1 MNRKIVLVAL
11 LAMMS
16 IPKSWACDVCGCSLS
31 GLYFG
36 YVSMQNRHFIGLK
49 YSSASFKA
57 FIDNDDY
64 YYEDEYS
71 HDTYQRFDLT
81 GRFRFS
87 QRFEVRYLLPFIS
100 NHMEGSH
107 QNVRSSGIGD
117 PMVLGYYSIFNTSEN
132 MEGIVHSLSLGA
144 GLKLPVGEFKKTDG
158 GDIINR
164 NFQLGSGSLDYLLSA
179 SYMVRLGKYGVNV
192 ESSYKINTSN
202 GLDYE
207 FGDQA
212 NVALNVY
219 RYMETPSF
227 SVLPFIGAYY
237 ENGAYH
243 YNEGIREAN
252 TGGSAIMA
260 TLGTQAFVNRFT
272 INAQYQITVQQ
283 KFHTDDFAS
292 IEGGNRLS
300 VGVYYS
306 L

>member
-1 MNRKIVLVAL
+1 MIKKIILVAL
-11 LAMMS
+11 FAFIS

-87 QRFEVRYLLPFIS
+87 RRFEVRYVLPFIS
-100 NHMEGSH
+100 NDMEGSH

-117 PMVLGYYSIFNTSEN
+117 PMIVAYYSVFNTSEN

-144 GLKLPVGEFKKTDG
+144 GLKLPVGEFKKTDEG
-158 GDIINR
+158 EIINR
-164 NFQLGSGSLDYLLSA
+164 NFQLGSGSLDYILSA
-179 SYMVRLGKYGVNV
+179 NYMVRFGKYGANL
-192 ESSYKINTSN
+192 ESSYKLNSVN
-202 GLDYE
+202 SLDYR
-207 FGDQA
+207 FGNQA
-212 NVALNVY
+212 NLAVNVY
-219 RYMETPSF
+219 RYLETSTV
-227 SVLPFIGAYY
+227 SVLPFAGAFY
-237 ENGAYH
+237 ENGNYH
-243 YNEGIREAN
+243 YNQGIREAN
-252 TGGSAIMA
+252 TGGNSLLA
-260 TLGTQAFVNRFT
+260 TLGTQVFFKGLT
-272 INAQYQITVQQ
+272 LNAQYQIPVQQ

>member
-1 MNRKIVLVAL
+1 MNRKIILVAL

-71 HDTYQRFDLT
+71 HDIYQRFDLT

-87 QRFEVRYLLPFIS
+87 RKFEVRYVLPFIS

-117 PMVLGYYSIFNTSEN
+117 PMVVGYYSVFNTSEN
-132 MEGIVHSLSLGA
+132 MEGIIHSLSLGA
-144 GLKLPVGEFKKTDG
+144 GLKLPVGEFKKTDEG
-158 GDIINR
+158 EIINR
-164 NFQLGSGSLDYLLSA
+164 NFQLGSGSLDYILSTN
-179 SYMVRLGKYGVNV
+179 YMVRFGKYGANL
-192 ESSYKINTSN
+192 ESSYKLNSVN
-202 GLDYE
+202 SLDYR
-207 FGDQA
+207 FGNQA
-212 NVALNVY
+212 NLAVNVY
-219 RYMETPSF
+219 RYLETSTV
-227 SVLPFIGAYY
+227 SVLPFAGAFY
-237 ENGAYH
+237 ENGNYH
-243 YNEGIREAN
+243 YNQGIREAN
-252 TGGSAIMA
+252 TGGKSLLA
-260 TLGTQAFVNRFT
+260 TLGAQVFFKGITL
-272 INAQYQITVQQ
+272 NAQYQIPVQQ
-283 KFHTDDFAS
+283 RFYTDDFAS
-292 IEGGNRLS
+292 IKGGNRLS